1 MSKKIILPALAASI
15 LSAVMIG
22 HPVFAV
28 LDDYIEH
35 FANNNIT
42 FYNPEECVYSGAS
55 DSLSGDNIQEK
66 AWNYFR
72 GKGLSEAQTAGVLGN
87 IQQESSFIITEADA
101 TDYTYWGLFQMNK
114 NPQYAEEMFDTI
126 KSQGLGEYL
135 DPKYR
140 FSDKD
145 IPDDIKDRLALIQ
158 FEYAW
163 EKWSVERQKAGWKDW
178 REEIQTGAG
187 SEHEPEY
194 AAEVFVIHFEGAI
207 GGSQGIEYYSGQG
220 SSSNWQDVANR
231 RSHAVKFYNQY
242 AGKLSAGSGGGSSS
256 TCCDPNSIVQTYQN
270 YPGKA
275 YALSDSQVKYVAQM
289 VLGNENIISNEA
301 EAKSVLSFK
310 MNVFEKDNKDA
321 DAKALI
327 KGLLGGKYVEG
338 EDEKSTFTND
348 TLTNAVKDIIVKGNR
363 IMPAQVTVVV
373 AGLNTATLTNNG
385 QSVSANDS
393 SKILRGITKITSGSV
408 TMMFWDY
415 RSPGVKSNKAYGYL
429 ETNPPTSS
437 VLAASAGTSVGKNG
451 SAADWD
457 NGWIKT
463 FEGYTKEIATSTSV
477 SGLKTS
483 FGTDYTTDLPSGTGK
498 GPNKISLYVTGSSA
512 GETNSI
518 LNIYSG
524 SGAVP
529 HFTVDLA
536 KLKTYQHGSI
546 YKAAAAGSTDA
557 KEAGIQIAIIGYD
570 STSGT
575 PDLKK
580 KDSISESGW
589 KYLAKLMNAISIEA
603 GLSFPTGVNHAPIS
617 SDVWNNVSN
626 GIAALQAENSAVCA
640 DGASGNVQALW
651 SLLKQI
657 AWPKYMGSPYTE
669 QMPKY
674 TELINS
680 TSYRHGGYNGNDCGG
695 FVGLLLIESGW
706 DKDFPPSGT
715 WYQEY
720 DSNGTSKRD
729 DWKLI
734 NSDLTSG
741 ATKAQAGD
749 VLITNHGTRTNKDGT
764 ESGCGHIL
772 IYVGKVDGF
781 ESEYASA
788 SLGSRSPMAD
798 ARGDM
803 DITRDISGG
812 WDQCKYNIY
821 RKIK

>member
-1 MSKKIILPALAASI
+1 MSKKIIVPIVSASL
-15 LSAVMIG
+15 LSAIMIV
-22 HPVFAV
+22 HPAFAV

-42 FYNPEECVYSGAS
+42 FYNPEECVSGGAS

-87 IQQESSFIITEADA
+87 IEQESSFIITEADKA
-101 TDYTYWGLFQMNK
+101 DYVYWGLFQMNK
-114 NPQYAEEMFDTI
+114 NEGYAKELFDTI

-135 DPKYR
+135 DAKYR
-140 FSDKD
+140 YSDKD

-158 FEYAW
+158 FDYAW
-163 EKWSVERQKAGWKDW
+163 EKWSVERQNAGWKDW

-194 AAEVFVIHFEGAI
+194 AAEVFVIHFEGAK

-220 SSSNWQDVANR
+220 SSDNWQDVANR
-231 RSHAVKFYNQY
+231 RSHAVKYYNQY
-242 AGKLSAGSGGGSSS
+242 AGKLSAGVGSGGGA
-256 TCCDPNSIVQTYQN
+256 CCDPNDIVQTYQN

-275 YALSDSQVKYVAQM
+275 YELTDSQVRYIAQT
-289 VLGNENIISNEA
+289 VLGSQNIISNEA

-310 MNVFEKDNKDA
+310 LNVFEKDNPDA
-321 DAKALI
+321 DAKAMI
-327 KGLLGGKYVEG
+327 KALAADLYRDG
-338 EDEKSTFTND
+338 EEDKSTFTND
-348 TLTNAVKDIIVKGNR
+348 TLTNAVTDIIVKGNR
-363 IMPAQVTVVV
+363 ILPAQVTVEINKLSEASIVY
-373 AGLNTATLTNNG
+373 NG
-385 QSVSANDS
+385 TKVSASDS
-393 SKILRGITKITSGSV
+393 SKILRGITEISSGST
-408 TMMFWDY
+408 TMVFWDY
-415 RSPGVKSNKAYGYL
+415 PSPGVKSNKAYGYFKSD
-429 ETNPPTSS
+429 PPASS
-437 VLAASAGTSVGKNG
+437 VLAVSAGTSVGMHG
-451 SAADWD
+451 SAAEWED
-457 NGWIKT
+457 GWIKT
-463 FEGYTKEIATSTSV
+463 FEGYTKEIATSTGV

-483 FGTDYTTDLPSGTGK
+483 FGTDYTTDSPSGTGK
-498 GPNKISLYVTGSSA
+498 GPTKISLYVTGSSA
-512 GETNSI
+512 GETSGV
-518 LNIYSG
+518 LNMYSG

-529 HFTVDLA
+529 HFTVDLT

-557 KEAGIQIAIIGYD
+557 KEAGVQIAIIGYG
-570 STSGT
+570 SATGT
-575 PDLKK
+575 PDLSKQ
-580 KDSISESGW
+580 DSVSESGW
-589 KYLAKLMNAISIEA
+589 KYLAKLMNAISIET
-603 GLSFPTGVNHAPIS
+603 GISFPANVNHSPIPS
-617 SDVWNNVSN
+617 EVWNNVN
-626 GIAALQAENSAVCA
+626 DGIAALQAENSSVCPL
-640 DGASGNVQALW
+640 GASGSVQALW
-651 SLLKQI
+651 SLLKEI
-657 AWPKYMGSPYTE
+657 AWPDYKGSPFTE

-734 NSDLTSG
+734 NDDLTSG
-741 ATKAQAGD
+741 ATKAEPGD
-749 VLITNHGTRTNKDGT
+749 VLITNHGTRTNKDGD
-764 ESGCGHIL
+764 ESTCGHIL

-781 ESEYASA
+781 NSEYASA

-798 ARGDM
+798 ARGSQ
-803 DITRDISGG
+803 DITTDIRGG